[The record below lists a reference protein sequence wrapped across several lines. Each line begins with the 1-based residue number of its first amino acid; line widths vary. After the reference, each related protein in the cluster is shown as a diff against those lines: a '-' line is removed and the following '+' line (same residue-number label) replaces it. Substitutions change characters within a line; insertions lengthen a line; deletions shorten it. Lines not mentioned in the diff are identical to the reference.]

1 MKLKIVFKN
10 PFTSS
15 SNGSLLVKEL
25 KNTSHD
31 IKSDH
36 EYFSCEN
43 TGASSPSLHKRDFI
57 SPFQSEIIRSWSFH
71 NITEC
76 TKFILLRKR
85 MNKSHSFIEK
95 VNFLPYQRAL
105 HSTVTF
111 NYLEELKDCHP
122 KESHE
127 ITQKM
132 EDAMTKLSIICTK
145 AELR

>member
-1 MKLKIVFKN
+1 LKLKTIFKN

-15 SNGSLLVKEL
+15 SNGSLLGKEF
-25 KNTSHD
+25 KNTSYD
-31 IKSDH
+31 NKSDH

-43 TGASSPSLHKRDFI
+43 TGASSPSLHKREFI
-57 SPFQSEIIRSWSFH
+57 NPFQSEIIRSWSFH

-76 TKFILLRKR
+76 SKLILLRKR
-85 MNKSHSFIEK
+85 MNKSYSFIEK
-95 VNFLPYQRAL
+95 VNLPYQRAL

-111 NYLEELKDCHP
+111 NYPEELKDCQP
-122 KESHE
+122 KEGLK

-132 EDAMTKLSIICTK
+132 EDAMKKLNLICTK